1 MQERQASWPCLTVR
15 GCDHLAKSRAPALPY
30 AILFSSRRDCSRP
43 RDDEGFRGER
53 ASGARLKLPLEAPA
67 GALALRPDGTSVP
80 APLRPV
86 FQRHLP
92 NEGPRVPRD
101 IALAPQA

>member
-30 AILFSSRRDCSRP
+30 AILFSSRRVAHAP
-43 RDDEGFRGER
+43 ETTR
-53 ASGARLKLPLEAPA
+53 AFEASALQGQGLSCLSKLLPGLSLFDP
-67 GALALRPDGTSVP
+67 TNHVP

-92 NEGPRVPRD
+92 NEAPRVPRD